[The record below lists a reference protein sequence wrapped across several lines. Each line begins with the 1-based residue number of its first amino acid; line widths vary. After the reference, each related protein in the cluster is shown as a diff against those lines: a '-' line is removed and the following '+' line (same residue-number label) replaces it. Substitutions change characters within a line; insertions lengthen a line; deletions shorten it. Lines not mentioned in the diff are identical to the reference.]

1 MSNLSDKT
9 EIVRTI
15 KLYIDLAIYKFIST
29 EDLTQTTPFV
39 SSIAFWT
46 TKRKAV
52 IIVCFLWIII
62 GTNFI
67 YPKGN
72 WVILLILQKRQ
83 KEYQQK
89 YLKNS
94 YQNADTTKHWKTIG
108 VSKGKVCSTVPR
120 AHTILHN
127 NNNEYT
133 ERI

>member
-9 EIVRTI
+9 EIVLTI

-72 WVILLILQKRQ
+72 RVILLILQKRQ
-83 KEYQQK
+83 KEYQKK
-89 YLKNS
+89 YLENS
-94 YQNADTTKHWKTIG
+94 YQNAATTKQ
-108 VSKGKVCSTVPR
+108 
-120 AHTILHN
+120 
-127 NNNEYT
+127 
-133 ERI
+133 

>member
-9 EIVRTI
+9 EIVLTI

-72 WVILLILQKRQ
+72 RVILLILQKRQ
-83 KEYQQK
+83 KAYQKK
-89 YLKNS
+89 YLENS
-94 YQNADTTKHWKTIG
+94 YQNADTTKQQKTIG
-108 VSKGKVCSTVPR
+108 VSKGKVCSTVPT

-127 NNNEYT
+127 NNEYT